1 MEDFPLQQSHDKTLY
16 SAFDQ
21 VIKITGHMVHP
32 DTALAYLNFV
42 LIRHRLYWVNC
53 NSRTEEEHTQLL
65 VL

>member
-21 VIKITGHMVHP
+21 VVRP

-42 LIRHRLYWVNC
+42 LIRHRLYWVSC